1 MAAEPRTTMAR
12 RVGSPSHMVSSC
24 SVPMTLTSWSV
35 ARGRPGSGNWTMSL
49 WTTVSTAAARTSGG
63 QVGAAQVGLHDVD
76 ALGELGVDRP
86 RVDADDA
93 LDAGVV
99 RQAAREPRAERVRHA
114 GDEDAPAGHASPALR
129 WRTGGGRPA
138 AGRPAAARPAAGRP
152 AARRPAALGRRALG
166 RRGAPARRGAGR
178 LELLDASL
186 ERLDALAQGDELVGA
201 RRAQVLERLA
211 EAPGGGHELVG
222 ELLGALAGEAGLA
235 GGRLDGLGRGG
246 AHGVAAALLLLLV
259 RRGVLLLLAGVLLGH
274 GGTSLSSPA
283 VTHLHPTAELAE
295 RALLPDDPGQA
306 LALTRVLYDETP
318 RMFNHH
324 RGLWGYTGVAL
335 DGAPL
340 TVQST
345 GIGGPS
351 AAIVVAELQRAG
363 PAPRGAH
370 RPRVGARR
378 RAARRRARG
387 GHRGARRR
395 RRQPGAR
402 RRRAD
407 RARPGAHRRA
417 ARRPLGRA
425 RVGRRRARR
434 ERHRGRAGLRPRERR
449 GARGGGA
456 RGHPRGVPGRDRGG
470 GRSRRRRRAPGARAR
485 WRRIAPC
492 SRARDP
498 AGHGA
503 RPAGWSPAPA
513 AGARVAGARLGVRRA
528 QRGELLGDRV
538 ERRPAARRGARRG
551 GRRRPRC
558 PPGAGRPTA
567 GAA

>member
-1 MAAEPRTTMAR
+1 
-12 RVGSPSHMVSSC
+12 MVSSC
-24 SVPMTLTSWSV
+24 SVPMTLTSWSD

-49 WTTVSTAAARTSGG
+49 WTTVSTAAARTTGGRSGLRRS
-63 QVGAAQVGLHDVD
+63 ACDDVD
-76 ALGELGVDRP
+76 ALGELGIDRP

-99 RQAAREPRAERVRHA
+99 GQAAREPRAERVRHA

-129 WRTGGGRPA
+129 WRTAAAAALAGGGS
-138 AGRPAAARPAAGRP
+138 AGGGSAGGGSRLGGGVG
-152 AARRPAALGRRALG
+152 RRRLGRRALG
-166 RRGAPARRGAGR
+166 RRGAPARGGAGR

-222 ELLGALAGEAGLA
+222 ELLGALAREAGLA
-235 GGRLDGLGRGG
+235 GGRLDGLRRGSP
-246 AHGVAAALLLLLV
+246 HGVAAALLLLLV
-259 RRGVLLLLAGVLLGH
+259 RRGVLLLLAGVLLGQ

-351 AAIVVAELQRAG
+351 AAIVVAELHALGLRRAVRIGRAWALDGALRAG
-363 PAPRGAH
+363 ELVAASAVLADDGAS
-370 RPRVGARR
+370 RALGAGARIEPD
-378 RAARRRARG
+378 A
-387 GHRGARRR
+387 
-395 RRQPGAR
+395 
-402 RRRAD
+402 
-407 RARPGAHRRA
+407 GAHRRA

-425 RVGRRRARR
+425 RLGRRRARR
-434 ERHRGRAGLRPRERR
+434 RAPRTRWPSTSRARR
-449 GARGGGA
+449 C
-456 RGHPRGVPGRDRGG
+456 
-470 GRSRRRRRAPGARAR
+470 SLRRRARAS
-485 WRRIAPC
+485 A
-492 SRARDP
+492 
-498 AGHGA
+498 
-503 RPAGWSPAPA
+503 
-513 AGARVAGARLGVRRA
+513 RRA
-528 QRGELLGDRV
+528 WSRSRGRSIPTTSP
-538 ERRPAARRGARRG
+538 RAWGARRWRPS
-551 GRRRPRC
+551 RRAARP
-558 PPGAGRPTA
+558 
-567 GAA
+567 